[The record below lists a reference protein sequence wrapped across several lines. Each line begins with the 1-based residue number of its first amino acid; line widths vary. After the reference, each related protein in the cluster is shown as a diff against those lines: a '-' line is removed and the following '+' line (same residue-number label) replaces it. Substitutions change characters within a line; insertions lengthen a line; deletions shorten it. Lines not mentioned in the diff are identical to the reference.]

1 MKPYTK
7 TYLKYFGFDESDFIP
22 CEICGSKA
30 VDIHHLEPKSRAK
43 AKVNFID
50 NLMALCRV
58 CHDDCGRSYSMNEHA
73 KLLHRKKLLSVKTDH
88 EINRFDI

>member
-22 CEICGSKA
+22 CEICGAKA

-43 AKVNFID
+43 AKVNLID
-50 NLMALCRV
+50 NLMALCRN
-58 CHDDCGRSYSMNEHA
+58 CHDECGKSPQMNERA
-73 KLLHRKKLLSVKTDH
+73 KLIHRKKLLGVKIDH
-88 EINRFDI
+88 ETKRYL

>member
-22 CEICGSKA
+22 CELCGAKA

-43 AKVNFID
+43 AKVNLID
-50 NLMALCRV
+50 NIMALCRI
-58 CHDDCGRSYSMNEHA
+58 CHDDCSRSVRINEDA
-73 KLLHRKKLLSVKTDH
+73 KLIHRKHLLSVKIDH
-88 EINRFDI
+88 ETERFI